1 MSLNEELNQFREESD
16 KETPKD
22 VLEKMAA
29 GQKALETQKI
39 IANAR
44 RSGQQMEPFNLNSV
58 KGYNVSLRDLLHE
71 GPVVITFYR
80 GSWCPY
86 CNLELQ
92 SLQNHLGE
100 LESTGAKLVAI
111 SPEKPDD
118 SLTALEKFKL
128 AFEVLHDE
136 NNALARKLGLV
147 FEVPNELVPIYKE
160 WDIDIKQSNGA
171 DKHELPLASTFL
183 VNTAGIIEY
192 AFHNADYTKRM
203 EPRNIIDRLKDL

>member
-118 SLTALEKFKL
+118 SLTA
-128 AFEVLHDE
+128 
-136 NNALARKLGLV
+136 
-147 FEVPNELVPIYKE
+147 
-160 WDIDIKQSNGA
+160 
-171 DKHELPLASTFL
+171 
-183 VNTAGIIEY
+183 
-192 AFHNADYTKRM
+192 
-203 EPRNIIDRLKDL
+203 